1 MHGLVCSVAALH
13 YFKPMPPDPLV
24 IAIAK
29 DSVIHAKLMT
39 GGLLKY
45 AGCLVTH
52 LSDSVSVFW
61 RLQMVAIRMACAPS
75 QCKWCE
81 DAP

>member
-1 MHGLVCSVAALH
+1 VAALH

-75 QCKWCE
+75 QCKWIE
-81 DAP
+81 DAPWIQ